1 MKKSIQEI
9 APFFNTNR
17 MVKEYYERFYVGAN
31 NYGQLLNQGENTANV
46 AAWRKKIAENWY
58 RVSVTDI
65 TPSFDKAIL
74 MGDQLTFRARVFL
87 GGLAPEDIQVE
98 LYLGTRGTLGGI
110 EKENAVDMHVV
121 GNEGDAY
128 IYEVQISPFNSGR
141 QDYALR
147 ILPACDKIP
156 NVLTPFF
163 IRWEE

>member
-1 MKKSIQEI
+1 
-9 APFFNTNR
+9 
-17 MVKEYYERFYVGAN
+17 
-31 NYGQLLNQGENTANV
+31 
-46 AAWRKKIAENWY
+46 
-58 RVSVTDI
+58 
-65 TPSFDKAIL
+65 
-74 MGDQLTFRARVFL
+74 MGDQLTFRARVSL
-87 GGLAPEDIQVE
+87 GGLAPEDVQVE

-110 EKENAVDMHVV
+110 EKENAVNMHVV

-141 QDYALR
+141 QDYVLR